1 MSFLTGTDY
10 PTVELILQHYP
21 EVIKSLTKTQGK
33 KDDKTEK
40 LSSKQKKGNNT
51 SKTET
56 KGTSNSALQTFHTR
70 ADSFDEKS
78 SGAKQKTCKLCNG
91 EHSMLRCTEYN
102 SPILRITRLDQL
114 KLCRHC
120 SGKHDSD
127 KCRGIKGELS
137 FKCNNCGTHEHITA
151 VCSQVPDKQN
161 RICIFNNY
169 KTDNDA
175 VGPVL
180 LPSISAIMHS
190 NRDEVVLTRCIVDP
204 GSQSSY
210 ISSTFKIQVGFRQHG
225 YYKIQFKDFLGVRC
239 KKI

>member
-1 MSFLTGTDY
+1 M
-10 PTVELILQHYP
+10 
-21 EVIKSLTKTQGK
+21 IKLLTKTQGK
-33 KDDKTEK
+33 KDDETEK
-40 LSSKQKKGNNT
+40 PSSKQKKGDNS

-56 KGTSNSALQTFHTR
+56 KGTGNSALQTFHTR

-78 SGAKQKTCKLCNG
+78 LGTKQKTCKLCNG

-102 SPILRITRLDQL
+102 SPTLRGTRLDQL

-137 FKCNNCGTHEHITA
+137 FKCNICGTHEHITA

-175 VGPVL
+175 AGPVL

-190 NRDEVVLTRCIVDP
+190 DRDEVVLARCIVDP

-210 ISSTFKIQVGFRQHG
+210 ISSHLKSKLGLDNLATIKFNLKT
-225 YYKIQFKDFLGVRC
+225 FLGSGVRKYETVMC
-239 KKI
+239 NIHITPPV